1 MYILFTAFIQGFSG
15 QVNDLCTVILAN
27 SIWSLSSENFS
38 VARGR
43 RQEAGWLLLCVLLIA
58 SADNA
63 DDVRINHGG
72 INLNSLS
79 IDS

>member
-1 MYILFTAFIQGFSG
+1 MLLEEG
-15 QVNDLCTVILAN
+15 
-27 SIWSLSSENFS
+27 
-38 VARGR
+38 
-43 RQEAGWLLLCVLLIA
+43 GWLLLCVLLIA